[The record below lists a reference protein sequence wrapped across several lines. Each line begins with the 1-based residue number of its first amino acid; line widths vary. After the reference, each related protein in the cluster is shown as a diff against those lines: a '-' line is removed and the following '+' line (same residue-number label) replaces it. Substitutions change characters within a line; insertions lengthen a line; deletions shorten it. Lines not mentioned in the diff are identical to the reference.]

1 MEVFVKMEGT
11 RPGSDKADT
20 LMLGRFAMVARD
32 ALTGK
37 ARKVPPL
44 LVETPEE
51 QALWDFGQE
60 HKDHRVAMSK
70 RTLDKAAPDARESAE
85 LHDFMREVNITK
97 PDEKLH
103 GEIMVPMAKTVNE
116 SVQLMF
122 PQERNLHG
130 KVFGGFLMRQAYE
143 LCFLTAAT
151 FAHTPMRFQSLDQ
164 IVFRLPVPIGAIVRL
179 TSKVLKTT
187 LPQEEHDGEAKA
199 HIMVKA
205 EVQDVKTG
213 VGAPPRCTL
222 TRRNA
227 RKLTRSTL
235 R

>member
-11 RPGSDKADT
+11 RPGSDESDT

-32 ALTGK
+32 VHTGK
-37 ARKVPPL
+37 ARKVPQL
-44 LVETPEE
+44 IVETPEE
-51 QALWDFGQE
+51 KTLWDFGQE
-60 HKDHRVAMSK
+60 HKDHRVALAK
-70 RTLDKAAPDARESAE
+70 RTLDKAPPDARESAD
-85 LHDFMREVNITK
+85 LHDLMRAVRDSKDGNL
-97 PDEKLH
+97 D

-143 LCFLTAAT
+143 LCFTTAAT
-151 FAHTPMRFQSLDQ
+151 FAHTPLRFQSLDQ

-187 LPQEEHDGEAKA
+187 KPTDEVDGEAKA

-213 VGAPPRCTL
+213 VGAPSRL
-222 TRRNA
+222 
-227 RKLTRSTL
+227 S
-235 R
+235 